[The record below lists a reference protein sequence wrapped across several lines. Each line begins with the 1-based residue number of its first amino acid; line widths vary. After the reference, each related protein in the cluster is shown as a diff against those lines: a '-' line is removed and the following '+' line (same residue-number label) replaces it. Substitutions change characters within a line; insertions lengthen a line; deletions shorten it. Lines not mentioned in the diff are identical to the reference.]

1 MFVCLWNVLGWSCN
15 LVGFSLLYWIFYSS
29 GRKRHV
35 LLCWI
40 LTAMLSERNTKTLR
54 DETLTTC
61 YSGTHLYSLD
71 LASRDVKIMN
81 PAKNIGQVPVVA
93 NVIFLISKIYFLIFK
108 SYFWDMSAGC
118 ATNLV
123 LGATIIS
130 LFSYSILWMSI

>member
-1 MFVCLWNVLGWSCN
+1 
-15 LVGFSLLYWIFYSS
+15 
-29 GRKRHV
+29 
-35 LLCWI
+35 
-40 LTAMLSERNTKTLR
+40 
-54 DETLTTC
+54 
-61 YSGTHLYSLD
+61 
-71 LASRDVKIMN
+71 MN